1 MTPINPCGFAL
12 CAQAVMPN
20 ASSPSGYE
28 TVAIKRPTAVAV
40 MDSGVDCFHRDL
52 YVIFNVSL
60 AERRFPNDE
69 KGCWD
74 VYDHG
79 TNVAGT

>member
-1 MTPINPCGFAL
+1 M
-12 CAQAVMPN
+12 QAVMPN

-28 TVAIKRPTAVAV
+28 TVAIKRPTTVAV

-52 YVIFNVSL
+52 HVIYNISL
-60 AERRFPNDE
+60 ATVKYPNDE

-74 VYDHG
+74 VFDHG
-79 TNVAGT
+79 TNVAGRM